1 MQALFDEPLNK
12 HFEELVSQP
21 EEDISGEFEK
31 LKKKIEKKMKNLK
44 KKMFLW
50 QLWPGVVRAKTVG
63 LRVLIQTVAT
73 RQVEST
79 QRVLFRNKNDL

>member
-1 MQALFDEPLNK
+1 MFDEPLNE

-31 LKKKIEKKMKNLK
+31 LRKKKLKKMKKLKK
-44 KKMFLW
+44 KKMFLL
-50 QLWPGVVRAKTVG
+50 QLWPGVARAKTVG
-63 LRVLIQTVAT
+63 VRVLIQTVAT

-79 QRVLFRNKNDL
+79 QRRSFQEQE

>member
-1 MQALFDEPLNK
+1 MQALFDEPLNE

-31 LKKKIEKKMKNLK
+31 LKKNEKCEEEKN
-44 KKMFLW
+44 FLW
-50 QLWPGVVRAKTVG
+50 QLWPGVARAKTVG
-63 LRVLIQTVAT
+63 VRVLIQTVAT

-79 QRVLFRNKNDL
+79 QRRSFQEQE

>member
-1 MQALFDEPLNK
+1 MQALFDEPLNE

-31 LKKKIEKKMKNLK
+31 LTLFNISEHGNVIV
-44 KKMFLW
+44 MFLL
-50 QLWPGVVRAKTVG
+50 QLWPGVARAKTVG
-63 LRVLIQTVAT
+63 VRVLIQTVAT

-79 QRVLFRNKNDL
+79 QRRSFQEQE